1 MSDHSKSSPLATYF
15 SVWGALLLGT
25 FLTYKAAQ
33 LDLGAFNAAVALI
46 IATTKALLVAL
57 FFMHLKGAHEKLL
70 KLVVAS
76 TIFFLLILLA
86 LSMADYGTRFF
97 PTSHLW
103 S

>member
-1 MSDHSKSSPLATYF
+1 MSDHAKSSPLITYF

-25 FLTYKAAQ
+25 FLTYEAAK
-33 LDLGAFNAAVALI
+33 LDLGKFNAAVALI

-57 FFMHLKGAHEKLL
+57 FFMHLKGAHERLL
-70 KLVVAS
+70 KLVVVS